1 MSHCLSRPSFS
12 SSVPS
17 LVLPCFIL
25 PLDLLLLLL
34 LFHLLH
40 LLLLA
45 VFRLRAA
52 INVSRELT
60 K

>member
-34 LFHLLH
+34 FHLLH